1 MNISSGNGVREQ
13 ALRLWTPDDDDF
25 LRENWKEMSAADLA
39 DLFGASVSAVQAR
52 ILSLGLRRAGRP
64 PLWTPEEDAA
74 VKTGFS
80 VLGPS
85 GLARV
90 LGRTET
96 AVRIRAGRF
105 GLKIRTRRLWSR
117 DEVCRLGD
125 LIRKGKT
132 IAESARILGRPV
144 ASVQL
149 KLRTIGLRSSRSARP
164 WTPDQTAILRD
175 CLRQGHPLKDVGAMV
190 GRTPGACRQ
199 KACRLGLLRRPLA
212 SCPPAAMEDVQG
224 GVQ

>member
-1 MNISSGNGVREQ
+1 MNISGNGCRVREN
-13 ALRLWTPDDDDF
+13 RCWTPDEDDF
-25 LRENWKEMSAADLA
+25 LRENWKELSPADLA
-39 DLFGASVSAVQAR
+39 DLFGTSVPAVQER
-52 ILSLGLRRAGRP
+52 IRSLGLRRAGRP

-74 VKTGFS
+74 VRAGFS

-85 GLARV
+85 GLARE

-105 GLKIRTRRLWSR
+105 GLKLRSRRLWSR
-117 DEVCRLGD
+117 DEVCRLGE

-149 KLRTIGLRSSRSARP
+149 KLRTMGLRSSRSARP

-175 CLRQGHPLKDVGAMV
+175 GLRRGHPLKVVGAMV

-199 KACRLGLLRRPLA
+199 KACRLGLLRRPAGACL
-212 SCPPAAMEDVQG
+212 PVVLEDVQG